1 MTRNDP
7 RLLDPV
13 HTTLGVRRARPR
25 LAGPVGRLVA
35 VLSLVVLATGLS
47 DGHAGA
53 AERTAAPAQKLTCTT
68 TKTYTVVSGDYWFGI
83 AKKVAVTTAA
93 LLAAN
98 QATTSTPLYPGNT
111 LCLPD
116 SAVVPTTVP
125 TGGAS
130 TTTVPTGGATTTTVP
145 TVVPLA
151 SFPVQG
157 PCWFTDTWMA
167 VRSGGRRHEG
177 VDLIAKT
184 GQFVYAVVDGTLTK
198 QAVDQPGSLSGNA
211 WWLTGA
217 DGAYYFYA
225 HLSAFAPD
233 LAIGS
238 KVVAGQIIGWV
249 GATGNAAAPHL
260 HFEVH
265 PAGMGG
271 APVNPTPSVK
281 AVDGCKRYDP
291 PPQPSG
297 TVPTPPASTTTVA
310 GAATTTTAPAPA
322 SGTTVPAPTNAGTA
336 PGGLWQFI
344 APVTAFDT
352 AWTGSRVKG
361 GAVTTIRLDGLKDV
375 VPTTGGV
382 MVRITTRGAASG
394 GYLVVH
400 ACDAPPPFTASLT
413 FPASGGVVG
422 TTVAEVVGGTICLM
436 SNVSLGVKIEVI
448 AQRAASGVGLTA
460 IPATRGL
467 DTRTTQRLRR
477 GAAVGVDLGRAGVT
491 SSTQAVSATVTIVD
505 PAGSGT
511 LSIGVCNQGLWSV
524 PISGESIQSFSF
536 AMRVNSSGWCITTS
550 VATDVVVDIT
560 GLWQGTSGSPAPVDP
575 VRAYDSRTVGVQVG
589 TEPVPVQIAGVG
601 GVPAG
606 ATTALLAISTVSGG
620 NPGIV
625 FAMPCGEGRSEGA
638 VAAMVARKVVSAV
651 VPARLSGGVVCLA
664 ALRPVDVIV
673 DVVAAA

>member
-1 MTRNDP
+1 MTRYDTRLP
-7 RLLDPV
+7 HPEHAVRLL
-13 HTTLGVRRARPR
+13 RRARP
-25 LAGPVGRLVA
+25 AGRFVRLVA
-35 VLSLVVLATGLS
+35 VLSLVAAATGLS

-53 AERTAAPAQKLTCTT
+53 AAPRHVAPSGKVTCSTS
-68 TKTYTVVSGDYWFGI
+68 KTYTVVSGDYWFGI
-83 AKKVAVTTAA
+83 ARKVSITAAA

-98 QATTSTPLYPGNT
+98 GATTSTPLYPGNT

-116 SAVVPTTVP
+116 HAVVPATP
-125 TGGAS
+125 DGG
-130 TTTVPTGGATTTTVP
+130 TTTTAPSGATTTTVAP
-145 TVVPLA
+145 VVPLA

-167 VRSGGRRHEG
+167 ARSGGRKHEG
-177 VDLIAKT
+177 VDLIART
-184 GQFVYAVVDGTLTK
+184 GQFLYAVVDGTLTK
-198 QAVDQPGSLSGNA
+198 QAWDQPGSLSGNA

-217 DGAYYFYA
+217 DGTYYFYA

-233 LAIGS
+233 LAVGS

-260 HFEVH
+260 HFEIH
-265 PAGMGG
+265 PAGLGG

-281 AVDGCKRYDP
+281 AVDGCKTYDP
-291 PPQPSG
+291 PAQPSG
-297 TVPTPPASTTTVA
+297 TVPTPPASTTTVP
-310 GAATTTTAPAPA
+310 GAVTTTIATSTATTAPAA
-322 SGTTVPAPTNAGTA
+322 PAPTNAGST
-336 PGGLWQFI
+336 PGGLWEFI

-352 AWTGSRVKG
+352 AWTGSRVKA
-361 GAVTTIRLDGLKDV
+361 GAVTTIQLAGLKSV
-375 VPTTGGV
+375 TPSTGGV
-382 MVRITTRGAASG
+382 MVRLTTRGAASG

-422 TTVAEVVGGTICLM
+422 TTVAEVVNGTICVM
-436 SNVSLGVKIEVI
+436 SNVALGLKVEVI
-448 AQRAASGVGLTA
+448 AQRSASGVGLVA
-460 IPATRGL
+460 IPAARGL

-477 GAAVGVDLGRAGVT
+477 GAAAGVDLGRVGVT
-491 SSTQAVSATVTIVD
+491 TATQAISATVTIVD

-524 PISGESIQSFSF
+524 PISGEAIQSFSF

-550 VATDVVVDIT
+550 VATDVVVDVT
-560 GLWQGTSGSPAPVDP
+560 GLWQGSEGAPAPVDP

-589 TEPVPVQIAGVG
+589 LDPVPVQIAGVG
-601 GVPAG
+601 QVPAG
-606 ATTALLAISTVSGG
+606 ATTALLAISTLSGG

-625 FAMPCGEGRSEGA
+625 FAMPCGEPRSEGA

-664 ALRPVDVIV
+664 ALRPVDVVV
-673 DVVAAA
+673 DIVAAA